1 MKSFIMKKNIF
12 TYISLFL
19 YKVMFVSLLV
29 MISTKGIETGINKE
43 YEAEENNLW
52 NGNFEGYVVNLCWNK
67 IIIWVIGISSILLT
81 IPRIN
86 KVRFKI
92 IIPVILLILICFI
105 PTKKSYS
112 KFYGF
117 NSNSTLTYRNIFNN
131 VIFTQDF
138 VNGNPIE

>member
-1 MKSFIMKKNIF
+1 MKKNIF

-19 YKVMFVSLLV
+19 YIVMFVSLLV
-29 MISTKGIETGINKE
+29 MISTKGIETGITKE
-43 YEAEENNLW
+43 YEAEENNFW

-86 KVRFKI
+86 KVKFKI
-92 IIPVILLILICFI
+92 IIPMIFLVLICFI

-112 KFYGF
+112 KIYGF

>member
-1 MKSFIMKKNIF
+1 MKKNLF

-19 YKVMFVSLLV
+19 YIVMFLSLLL
-29 MISTKGIETGINKE
+29 MISTKGIEAGITKE
-43 YEAEENNLW
+43 YQVEENSFW
-52 NGNFEGYVVNLCWNK
+52 DGNFEGYEVNLYWNK
-67 IIIWVIGISSILLT
+67 LIIWIIGISSILLT

-117 NSNSTLTYRNIFNN
+117 NSNSTLTYHNIFNN
-131 VIFTQDF
+131 IIFTQDF
-138 VNGNPIE
+138 VNGTPIE